1 MFVGNVIE
9 LKSEALGITHA
20 ITIPV
25 TTHAI
30 FFAYDKGDLSLD
42 LSHRTVE
49 TNDNKKDYS

>member
-1 MFVGNVIE
+1 MQLLF
-9 LKSEALGITHA
+9 LSQPMLFF
-20 ITIPV
+20 
-25 TTHAI
+25 